1 MSEHVQEPEPRQD
14 EATAP
19 DETSTARGPTMA
31 TALSP
36 AAVAST
42 FWVVAGLVAPEAQ
55 SVSPGLRSSP
65 LLAEDG
71 RPLAERT

>member
-1 MSEHVQEPEPRQD
+1 MSTCRSQSP
-14 EATAP
+14 
-19 DETSTARGPTMA
+19 ARTTRRLRMKQVLLVGPTMA